1 MSFILRKRVWRYQRD
16 NQNPYIEEEQRT
28 QWSRE
33 KVQKDRQRSTKYT
46 HKTKDRVA
54 RTSPR
59 MSGDVM
65 EYVICFSAV
74 CLGFQQLVQ
83 CPFLCIPTQDLLFLF
98 LISSFGF
105 LYCVFPIVCGSVVI
119 CLLMNYRYDR
129 EKSLKVPRG

>member
-1 MSFILRKRVWRYQRD
+1 
-16 NQNPYIEEEQRT
+16 
-28 QWSRE
+28 
-33 KVQKDRQRSTKYT
+33 
-46 HKTKDRVA
+46 
-54 RTSPR
+54 
-59 MSGDVM
+59 M

-129 EKSLKVPRG
+129 EKSLKVPRGYFKFHLKMLAITCRAAKNNIKKRVTTLLSTKAIYVLFLRKLDQNYYY